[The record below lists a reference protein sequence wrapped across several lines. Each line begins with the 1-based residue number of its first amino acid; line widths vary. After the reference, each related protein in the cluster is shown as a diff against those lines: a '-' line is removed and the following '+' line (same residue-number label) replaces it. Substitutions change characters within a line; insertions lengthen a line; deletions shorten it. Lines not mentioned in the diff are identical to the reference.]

1 MISNKE
7 DYHRYLE
14 QDRIALKCK
23 TRHPRPFVDEIW
35 KFQILLRKVEYYINC
50 KTGLFNAVIRKYYKL
65 RFHRL
70 SVKLGFTI
78 APNVF
83 EEGLS
88 IGHYGMI
95 VVHANAHVGK
105 NCRILEGVNIGA
117 KNGSQNAAVIGNNC
131 YIGSGAKIIGEI
143 TIADDVAIGA
153 GAVVTKDI
161 IEPGTTWA
169 GVPARKISDNDS
181 HRSLNPALFG
191 G

>member
-1 MISNKE
+1 MIRSKE
-7 DYHRYLE
+7 DYYRYLE
-14 QDRIALKCK
+14 QDRIALNYK
-23 TRHPRPFVDEIW
+23 TKHPKPFVDEIW

-50 KTGLFNAVIRKYYKL
+50 KKSLLNTVVGKYYKL

-70 SVKLGFTI
+70 SVKLGFSI

-88 IGHYGMI
+88 IAHYGTI
-95 VVHANAHVGK
+95 VVHANARVGK
-105 NCRILEGVNIGA
+105 NCRIQEGVNIGA
-117 KNGSQNAAVIGNNC
+117 TSGSDKAAVIGENC
-131 YIGSGAKIIGEI
+131 FIGSGAKIIGEI
-143 TIADDVAIGA
+143 RIADHVAIGA

-161 IEPGTTWA
+161 LEPGTTWA

-181 HRSLNPALFG
+181 HSFINSALFG